1 MEKKKGIQKG
11 WIIVLAAL
19 LIQAIPFG
27 VASNIQPLFISP
39 VTQEFGFSLT
49 GFSLLFTIGTIVSA
63 LAAPFIGKLFG
74 KINLKVMYLVG
85 SVLTG
90 AGFMAFSLAK
100 ELWQFYLIAGIVQ
113 VGVSVISAIGIP
125 LLINSWFDGSVRGK
139 ALGIAFAGGPIG
151 NIFLQQLATRS
162 LVANGPSKSY
172 LIFGI
177 AALVVS
183 LPIALFMLRMPK
195 DASEIV
201 TGNKSNDDADI
212 NSTKEEEA
220 SITLKEAQK
229 MKPFWMIGLGFAFI
243 GVFISAYSVQY
254 ANYFTAELGLE
265 PAVIGLTGSIFAF
278 CGLVGSLVGGFLF
291 DKLGTVKT
299 LVISGIAFLG
309 AGISIMFAGQNVI
322 FAHLF
327 SAIRGLGVFVYM
339 MTPAVLV
346 GQYFG
351 KKEYGAI
358 LGMLNLMFAVGFSLG
373 SVLFSMFVSGFGY
386 NMTWIIMAGFVLAA
400 FVALIGACKGMEKI
414 NKERKAK
421 LESKIA

>member
-1 MEKKKGIQKG
+1 MTNKKGIQKG
-11 WIIVLAAL
+11 WVIVIAAL

-39 VTQEFGFSLT
+39 VTQEYGFSLT

-74 KINLKVMYLVG
+74 KVNLKLMYIVG

-90 AGFMAFSLAK
+90 TGFMAFSLCR
-100 ELWQFYLIAGIVQ
+100 ELWQFYLVGGIVQ
-113 VGVSVISAIGIP
+113 VGVSVISSIGIP

-162 LVANGPSKSY
+162 LVANGPSQSY
-172 LIFGI
+172 FIFGI

-201 TGNKSNDDADI
+201 TGNKSD
-212 NSTKEEEA
+212 NSTDKNNTTEEV

-254 ANYFTAELGLE
+254 ANYFTTELQLD
-265 PAVIGLTGSIFAF
+265 PSVVALTGSIFAF
-278 CGLVGSLVGGFLF
+278 CGLIGSLVGGFLF

-299 LVISGIAFLG
+299 LVISGIAFLA

-351 KKEYGAI
+351 KKEYAAI
-358 LGMLNLMFAVGFSLG
+358 LGMLNLMFAIGFSLG
-373 SVLFSMFVSGFGY
+373 SVLFGVFAGAFGY
-386 NMTWIIMAGFVLAA
+386 NMTWIIMAGFVVAA
-400 FVALIGACKGMEKI
+400 FLSLIVACKGMEKI
-414 NKERKAK
+414 NKELKAK
-421 LESKIA
+421 LGKTA